1 MIDNEDSTE
10 VSGDPPALP
19 GRWTIGAMLFVATTI
34 NYMDRQVLSIL
45 KPVLASPTLHL
56 QPFFHGWPTVER
68 SISMNEIQY
77 GNIVWCFQI
86 AYALGVIFAGRFVD
100 RVGCRHGYPIVTGVW
115 SLAAMGRALA
125 DSVMGFGVARFL
137 LGLGESGNFPAAIK
151 ATAE

>member
-1 MIDNEDSTE
+1 MANSTGPAKEGMRWDQRRKLIKQAEDE
-10 VSGDPPALP
+10 LPLP
-19 GRWTIGAMLFVATTI
+19 GRWTICAMLFVATTI

-56 QPFFHGWPTVER
+56 HPFFPGWPTFER

-100 RVGCRHGYPIVTGVW
+100 RVGCRRGYPIV
-115 SLAAMGRALA
+115 
-125 DSVMGFGVARFL
+125 
-137 LGLGESGNFPAAIK
+137 
-151 ATAE
+151 